1 MGEFDNIM
9 DDMPEMSGIP
19 ALIMVAG
26 VGGAGGNAVDHM
38 WEMGIN
44 GVNLVVC
51 NTDAK
56 ALKKSPLPE
65 SQKICLGDGLGAG
78 NTAEEGARK
87 TKSSLEEMR
96 LYLESHNTKMLFI
109 AAGMGGGTGT
119 GASPIIARLAH
130 EMGILTVAIVTMPPV
145 IEGPQRMAQA
155 QEGVEKLREYVDS
168 LIVLSNESIIEL
180 YGTLSVEEAFNK
192 ANDIVAFAAKGIS
205 EIVMTK
211 SNLVSVDFA
220 DVCKVIR
227 NSGCAV
233 MGVSAMSGD
242 NRAVEAVD
250 ASLSSPLFGG
260 ASIAGAKNVLIN
272 FATSSSEALAIN
284 EVSRALE
291 RVQEFAAEK
300 DEDGHIQRANI
311 IWGTSVKP
319 ELGDKLEIIIVV
331 TGFPSEYYSAAL
343 SPKRIA
349 TPIPPSTTILPEQ
362 PKESEVVD
370 LPKPPT
376 PAIKPTFTQSKP
388 TLVAE
393 PSRNAPTT
401 ISRSTRG
408 YADVQHRKS
417 VPAYITRKVEFITQI
432 SGRGKRAAGNE
443 DDNTPETQTE
453 STDAALKLF

>member
-1 MGEFDNIM
+1 MGELDNIM

-56 ALKKSPLPE
+56 ALKKSPLPD

-78 NTAEEGARK
+78 NAAEEGARK
-87 TKSSLEEMR
+87 TKSSLDDIR

-130 EMGILTVAIVTMPPV
+130 EMGILTVAIVTMPPL

-155 QEGVEKLREYVDS
+155 QAGVEQLREWVDS

-180 YGTLSVEEAFNK
+180 YGSLSVEEAFNK
-192 ANDIVAFAAKGIS
+192 ANDIVAFAAKGIA

-220 DVCKVIR
+220 DVCKVMR

-242 NRAVEAVD
+242 NRAADAVD

-272 FATSSSEALAIN
+272 FATASSDMLTIG
-284 EVSRALE
+284 EVNRALE
-291 RVQEFAAEK
+291 RVQEFASEK
-300 DEDGHIQRANI
+300 DEDGRIQRANI

-319 ELGDKLEIIIVV
+319 ELGDKLEVIIVV
-331 TGFPSEYYSAAL
+331 TGFPSEYYSEAL
-343 SPKRIA
+343 TPKQPAEPIIA
-349 TPIPPSTTILPEQ
+349 PQPEPTDVQPPKPTI
-362 PKESEVVD
+362 V
-370 LPKPPT
+370 LPKPQPQ
-376 PAIKPTFTQSKP
+376 KPTISPLKP
-388 TLVAE
+388 E
-393 PSRNAPTT
+393 PSRTMPSI
-401 ISRSTRG
+401 ISKSTRV
-408 YADVQHRKS
+408 YSEVQHRKS
-417 VPAYITRKVEFITQI
+417 VPAYVTRKVEFITQI
-432 SGRGKRAAGNE
+432 SGKGKRATGKE
-443 DDNTPETQTE
+443 EE
-453 STDAALKLF
+453 TDAQTPQTDATDASLKLF

>member
-1 MGEFDNIM
+1 MGEIDNIM

-78 NTAEEGARK
+78 NVAEEGARK

-96 LYLESHNTKMLFI
+96 NYLESHNTKMLFI
-109 AAGMGGGTGT
+109 TAGMGGGTGT

-130 EMGILTVAIVTMPPV
+130 EMDILTVAIVTMPPI
-145 IEGPQRMAQA
+145 IEGPERMKQA

-180 YGTLSVEEAFNK
+180 YGSLSVTEAFNK

-211 SNLVSVDFA
+211 SDLVSVDFA

-233 MGVSAMSGD
+233 MGVSATSGD

-250 ASLSSPLFGG
+250 NSLSSPLFGG
-260 ASIAGAKNVLIN
+260 ASIAGAKNALIN
-272 FATSSSEALAIN
+272 FGISSSSALTLN
-284 EVSRALE
+284 EVNRAIA
-291 RVQEFAAEK
+291 RVQEYAAVK
-300 DEDGHIQRANI
+300 DEDGNVQLTNV
-311 IWGTSVKP
+311 IWGTSIKP
-319 ELGDKLEIIIVV
+319 ELGDKLEVVLVV
-331 TGFPSEYYSAAL
+331 TGFPSDHYSKPISLPTEEKA
-343 SPKRIA
+343 I
-349 TPIPPSTTILPEQ
+349 TPPPTTILTTEPTATDKVTTKLTPQ
-362 PKESEVVD
+362 P
-370 LPKPPT
+370 PMTHNAPTATPPL
-376 PAIKPTFTQSKP
+376 S
-388 TLVAE
+388 
-393 PSRNAPTT
+393 NAPTT
-401 ISRSTRG
+401 ISRSTRI
-408 YADVQHRKS
+408 YSEVQHRKS
-417 VPAYITRKVEFITQI
+417 VPAYLTRNVQFITQR
-432 SGRGKRAAGNE
+432 SGKGKRVVGKEEVMEVEQENTSNNPPQLFCNE
-443 DDNTPETQTE
+443 
-453 STDAALKLF
+453 